1 MPASSSTSSARR
13 AGTCAQE
20 HDACTCSWHP
30 TCSMQP
36 SCQPASS
43 ILVDRITGGS
53 AAQQHKHEMQ
63 QRIAAGPYS
72 YMCTVYST
80 VSASLI
86 GRKQPPQ
93 TAIAGA
99 GSSSRR
105 RRQQQAAAVRRHM
118 QGRCVRAG
126 GGGAGGRSAS
136 RKWCSGHHGAG
147 SERHSAKAKTRTC
160 SRPSPHASK
169 VRSTGLLTL
178 LCSHHA
184 LCASSSSTIIV
195 ALA

>member
-1 MPASSSTSSARR
+1 MHLQLASDLQHAAIMPASQQHTRR
-13 AGTCAQE
+13 SHHRRQ
-20 HDACTCSWHP
+20 
-30 TCSMQP
+30 
-36 SCQPASS
+36 
-43 ILVDRITGGS
+43 RS
-53 AAQQHKHEMQ
+53 AAAQMQ

-105 RRQQQAAAVRRHM
+105 RRQQQAAAVRHM

>member
-1 MPASSSTSSARR
+1 MPASSSSDARR
-13 AGTCAQE
+13 AGVHRSMMHALAAGIRLA
-20 HDACTCSWHP
+20 ACSHH
-30 TCSMQP
+30 
-36 SCQPASS
+36 QPASS

-105 RRQQQAAAVRRHM
+105 RRQQQAAAVRHM
-118 QGRCVRAG
+118 QGRCVRCG

>member
-1 MPASSSTSSARR
+1 MHLQLAADLQHAAIMPASQQHTRR
-13 AGTCAQE
+13 SHHRRQ
-20 HDACTCSWHP
+20 
-30 TCSMQP
+30 
-36 SCQPASS
+36 
-43 ILVDRITGGS
+43 RS
-53 AAQQHKHEMQ
+53 AAAQMQ

-72 YMCTVYST
+72 YMCTVYCVQYCIS
-80 VSASLI
+80 
-86 GRKQPPQ
+86 QPDRQ
-93 TAIAGA
+93 EAAA
-99 GSSSRR
+99 ADSDSR
-105 RRQQQAAAVRRHM
+105 RRQQQQEAAAA
-118 QGRCVRAG
+118 AG
-126 GGGAGGRSAS
+126 GGGPSYICRVAAYAAGARRGGGGRSAS